1 MEWFEIDKDQL
12 IGIIVSTVVVYV
24 GILALVRLNG
34 LRSFSKMTSH
44 DFATTIAV
52 GSIFGTV
59 IMQKEPSAIQGLVAI
74 AALLLFQSLYSLWRM
89 NRPYNF
95 SENTPLLLY
104 DHSGFYEKNLKK
116 ARLSKSDIFA
126 KMREANVDSVED
138 VNAVVFETSG
148 NISIL
153 HGHTEFD
160 GKILDGV
167 REKF

>member
-1 MEWFEIDKDQL
+1 MEWFEIDKDQV
-12 IGIIVSTVVVYV
+12 IGIIISTIVVYI
-24 GILALVRLNG
+24 GILVLVRMNG

-59 IMQKEPSAIQGLVAI
+59 IMQKEPSAVQGLVAI
-74 AALLLFQSLYSLWRM
+74 AMLLLIQSLYSLWRM

-95 SENTPLLLY
+95 TENTPLLLY
-104 DHSGFYEKNLKK
+104 NRSGFHDKNLQK
-116 ARLSKSDIFA
+116 ARLSKSDIYA
-126 KMREANVDSVED
+126 KMREANVDNVED

-167 REKF
+167 REKY

>member
-12 IGIIVSTVVVYV
+12 VGIITSTVIVYIGILV
-24 GILALVRLNG
+24 LVRMNG

-59 IMQKEPSAIQGLVAI
+59 ILQKEPSAIQGLVAI
-74 AALLLFQSLYSLWRM
+74 ATLLLFQSLYSLWRM

-95 SENTPLLLY
+95 SENTPLLLL
-104 DHSGFYEKNLKK
+104 DEKGFIQENLNK
-116 ARLSKSDIFA
+116 ARLSQSDIYA
-126 KMREANVDSVED
+126 KMREANVDSISD
-138 VNAVVFETSG
+138 VNAVIFETSG
-148 NISIL
+148 DISIL

-167 REKF
+167 RKEY

>member
-1 MEWFEIDKDQL
+1 MDWFEIDKDQL
-12 IGIIVSTVVVYV
+12 IGIIISVIVVYI
-24 GILALVRLNG
+24 GILAFVRLNG

-52 GSIFGTV
+52 GSIFGAVV
-59 IMQKEPSAIQGLVAI
+59 IQKEPSALQGLVAI
-74 AALLLFQSLYSLWRM
+74 GALLLFQSLYSLWRM

-95 SENTPLLLY
+95 TENTPLLLM
-104 DHSGFYEKNLKK
+104 DEDGFYEKNLKK
-116 ARLSKSDIFA
+116 SRLSKSDIYA
-126 KMREANVDSVED
+126 KMREANVDSVND

-167 REKF
+167 RKTF

>member
-1 MEWFEIDKDQL
+1 MEWFEIDKDQ
-12 IGIIVSTVVVYV
+12 IVGIILSTVIVYI

-59 IMQKEPSAIQGLVAI
+59 IMQREPSAIQGLVAI
-74 AALLLFQSLYSLWRM
+74 AMLLLFQSLYSLWRM

-95 SENTPLLLY
+95 TENTPLLLY
-104 DHSGFYEKNLKK
+104 SENQFHDKNLERS
-116 ARLSKSDIFA
+116 RLSKSDIYA
-126 KMREANVDSVED
+126 KMREANVDSIDD
-138 VNAVVFETSG
+138 VNAVIFETSG
-148 NISIL
+148 DISVL

-160 GKILDGV
+160 NKILDGV
-167 REKF
+167 RDKY